1 MSNRRT
7 HRPEFKAR
15 DAIAAIR
22 GSKTV
27 QEIEGRM
34 IARAF
39 GNVHNPKQGPKVRR
53 FLQGLMEV
61 IDRTSPDG
69 VI

>member
-1 MSNRRT
+1 MSNHRT

-15 DAIAAIR
+15 DATAVIR

-34 IARAF
+34 TARAF
-39 GNVHNPKQGPKVRR
+39 GTVHNPKQGPKVRR
-53 FLQGLMEV
+53 FLQELMEV